1 MAALVNNR
9 TLLHHWLEDVTL
21 CWHCFIL
28 IGMFW
33 IFKVYCYIFLYAL
46 IHKIYISVSLE
57 TIYTYFQLIQGD
69 GRKYM
74 ITVLARYYVSSQ
86 NWGALSVIVLEKTQL
101 SRHCYFQSLPQQKS
115 ILACFF
121 ALNNNFDW
129 VWHE

>member
-21 CWHCFIL
+21 CWHCFIW

-33 IFKVYCYIFLYAL
+33 ILKCIAISFC
-46 IHKIYISVSLE
+46 IHKIYISFSHE
-57 TIYTYFQLIQGD
+57 TIYHFQLIQGD
-69 GRKYM
+69 GRMYM

-101 SRHCYFQSLPQQKS
+101 SRHCYFQSPPRQKS